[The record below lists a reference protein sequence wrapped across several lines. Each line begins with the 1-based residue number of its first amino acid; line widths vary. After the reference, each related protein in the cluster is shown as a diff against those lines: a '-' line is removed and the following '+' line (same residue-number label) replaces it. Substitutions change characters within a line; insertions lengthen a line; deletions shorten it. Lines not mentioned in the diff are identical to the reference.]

1 MTSIA
6 PFGAVG
12 VMPYATAKC
21 TRHKYT
27 YPAHKNI
34 FCNFFPRY
42 TDQN

>member
-1 MTSIA
+1 MTSID
-6 PFGAVG
+6 PCGAVG

-21 TRHKYT
+21 TQYKYT
-27 YPAHKNI
+27 YPTRKNI